1 MLALAAP
8 GSVKAFGAEGDEH
21 GGRPKKAFGG
31 EGDEHEGRPKKAL
44 GAEGD
49 EGPPKQASA
58 GDGLRSVRVG
68 TSEVATLRAEPSPRC
83 AEQVRSELL
92 AGQRRNE
99 ACGQDREVVGRAMVR
114 RRDAFGFVEQR
125 EVNLASLKLVLGE
138 ARRCRQW
145 PLRSPERDVLRRT
158 DVAAAGYRLRR
169 YQGEVSVVLIDREG
183 RRRDSL
189 LPMRTDRDGRVE
201 LRFAELDHAL
211 RVLGEGTLDDYARI
225 ELGDDGWAGHV
236 DLEQLLRFR
245 ADWHLTWLLRGRGTA
260 GLFAVR
266 HPDHPGADDARTLAA
281 EALLER
287 QARDYERVEAGELSP
302 RAFLDR
308 HPRSPYGRRV
318 ESLLRG
324 RSMATGSAG
333 AQPEGEAV
341 RGEGEA
347 SAGAGAAGKVDAG
360 AASGT
365 AGARPSLPGGGR
377 RAGTTGGSGP

>member
-1 MLALAAP
+1 MSWARSSSLGLVLALGAP
-8 GSVKAFGAEGDEH
+8 GSAGASL
-21 GGRPKKAFGG
+21 G
-31 EGDEHEGRPKKAL
+31 E
-44 GAEGD
+44 
-49 EGPPKQASA
+49 
-58 GDGLRSVRVG
+58 GLRSVQIG
-68 TSEVATLRAEPSPRC
+68 TSEVAALRVEPSPRC
-83 AEQVRSELL
+83 AAQVRAELL

-99 ACGQDREVVGRAMVR
+99 ACGQDREAVGRAVVR

-158 DVAAAGYRLRR
+158 DVAAAGCRLRR
-169 YQGEVSVVLIDREG
+169 WQGEVPVVLIDHEG
-183 RRRDSL
+183 RRHEP
-189 LPMRTDRDGRVE
+189 LPAMRTDRDGRME

-211 RVLGEGTLDDYARI
+211 RVLGEGTLDGYARI
-225 ELGDDGWAGHV
+225 ELGHDGWAGHV

-260 GLFAVR
+260 GLFAVG

-318 ESLLRG
+318 ESLLRA
-324 RSMATGSAG
+324 RSTAVRSSSD
-333 AQPEGEAV
+333 QPEGAT
-341 RGEGEA
+341 GASGD
-347 SAGAGAAGKVDAG
+347 SAGKGSEAAGG
-360 AASGT
+360 ASGT
-365 AGARPSLPGGGR
+365 EGASASPAGGGR
-377 RAGTTGGSGP
+377 RGGTIGGSGP